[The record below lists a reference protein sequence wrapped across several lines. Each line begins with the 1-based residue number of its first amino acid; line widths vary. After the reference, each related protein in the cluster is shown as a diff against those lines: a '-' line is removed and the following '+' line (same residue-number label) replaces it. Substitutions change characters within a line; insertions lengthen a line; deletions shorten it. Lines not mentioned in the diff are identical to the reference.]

1 MKIRTGED
9 VKKVQSFN
17 RHKCLFIW
25 SRDHETWVQT
35 SGTTDSVGCWT
46 GGTLVPKEGI
56 RLSCWWRRGA
66 EGARQQVSEPHPA
79 TCSFLA
85 GESRGGAPS
94 HRVSLTWPHVPNA
107 AALKWIKPRLAH
119 FSQSPRRLIRRPAA
133 SGVEATP
140 FECAWS
146 HSHADNHLQPWLHEI
161 RYPGFQ
167 LPVGGWTWASSGAV
181 SRVAERYERMG
192 VIQTSDG
199 SSKGLDNL

>member
-1 MKIRTGED
+1 MKTRTGEEVEKKPKLLIDINACLSDHGIMRVGYKQAVRQTVWD
-9 VKKVQSFN
+9 VE
-17 RHKCLFIW
+17 L
-25 SRDHETWVQT
+25 
-35 SGTTDSVGCWT
+35 

-56 RLSCWWRRGA
+56 RLSCWWRRGG
-66 EGARQQVSEPHPA
+66 EGERQQASEPHPV

-107 AALKWIKPRLAH
+107 AALKWIKLRLAH
-119 FSQSPRRLIRRPAA
+119 FSQSPGKLIRRPAA

-146 HSHADNHLQPWLHEI
+146 HSHAGNHLQPWLHEI

-167 LPVGGWTWASSGAV
+167 LTVGVRAAA
-181 SRVAERYERMG
+181 RRERGR
-192 VIQTSDG
+192 
-199 SSKGLDNL
+199 GL